1 MSAPITWAEATTP
14 ITWSAIGINWNS
26 PAKADSSSF
35 AVSGGYSQASG
46 ATFPSSVSFA
56 NNMGKIHASTLAT
69 SGVISFGVQNGATT
83 AGGFTFDNDISLALN
98 QGYTSSSVLT
108 AVGTVTIP
116 INVTYING
124 TNHAESVTIGSTM
137 NVSSS
142 DSFLWNDVSDVTT
155 VWTDVEYPN

>member
-35 AVSGGYSQASG
+35 AVSGGYSQASV

-56 NNMGKIHASTLAT
+56 NNMGKIHASTLST

-83 AGGFTFDNDISLALN
+83 AGGFTFDNDISLALS

-142 DSFLWNDVSDVTT
+142 SDFLWGDVSDVTT